1 MSYIWKKALEKIS
14 PVIGVTLFGL
24 FFGLFALIILT
35 GLYFKNNRLLSNG
48 IGDLYSIKYLFL
60 SAFFAYVL
68 GSVFFFIALSKGK
81 NTTITILL
89 AYVLPILI
97 SIFLAKMMFNDK
109 INKMMALGM
118 AITMVG
124 LVMTVYYKEK

>member
-1 MSYIWKKALEKIS
+1 M
-14 PVIGVTLFGL
+14 
-24 FFGLFALIILT
+24 
-35 GLYFKNNRLLSNG
+35 
-48 IGDLYSIKYLFL
+48 

-81 NTTITILL
+81 NTSITILL

-124 LVMTVYYKEK
+124 LVMTVYYKEKIIKNLTIYLGFSFGAFVGGELLFRLLTP